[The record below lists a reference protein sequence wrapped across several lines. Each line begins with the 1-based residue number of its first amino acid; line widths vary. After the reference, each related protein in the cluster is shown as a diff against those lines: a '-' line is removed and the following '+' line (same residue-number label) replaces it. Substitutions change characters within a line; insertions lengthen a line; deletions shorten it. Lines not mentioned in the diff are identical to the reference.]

1 MMFAAC
7 CSWLC
12 VISFSMN
19 NKQIAVLMASALVL
33 CACGDGR
40 ITDAKDAKEG
50 ERYVAEKNPETGE
63 MELRPE
69 STREKI
75 ERRVGKEVVDTVN
88 PRD

>member
-1 MMFAAC
+1 MSAAC
-7 CSWLC
+7 CRRLY

-69 STREKI
+69 STREKLI
-75 ERRVGKEVVDTVN
+75 RKTGEIAVDSVSGK
-88 PRD
+88 

>member
-1 MMFAAC
+1 
-7 CSWLC
+7 
-12 VISFSMN
+12 
-19 NKQIAVLMASALVL
+19 MASALVL

-69 STREKI
+69 STREKLI
-75 ERRVGKEVVDTVN
+75 RKAGEIAVDSVSGK
-88 PRD
+88 